1 MAQKKV
7 VSVCAGLSRQRAL
20 QNTLLPSKKEGQLE
34 LDEVW
39 SFVGHKKNRVWLW
52 FVPCK
57 RTRRKRTRRKRTRRK
72 RTRRKRT
79 RRKRTRRKRT
89 RRKRTR
95 QIIAW
100 MPGERDIVTARDVW
114 AKVPKDYKE
123 CLCFADGLEAY
134 AHVIPSEQLHQH
146 TKNQHTNHLERF
158 NATLRGRVGRL
169 VRKTLSFSK
178 SYFFHITHIF
188 LFIHQYNLECARKY
202 QLSTQT

>member
-1 MAQKKV
+1 M
-7 VSVCAGLSRQRAL
+7 SVCAGLSRQRAL
-20 QNTLLPSKKEGQLE
+20 QNTLLPAKTEDILE

-52 FVPCK
+52 FVQC
-57 RTRRKRTRRKRTRRK
+57 
-72 RTRRKRT
+72 
-79 RRKRTRRKRT
+79 
-89 RRKRTR
+89 KRTR

-134 AHVIPSEQLHQH
+134 SHAIPPEQLHQQ
-146 TKNQHTNHLERF
+146 TKKQHTNHLERF

-178 SYFFHITHIF
+178 SHFFHITHIF

-202 QLSTQT
+202 HLSTQT